1 MTSRSNNDDDLK
13 TRDSPSFHVKITKT
27 PRKQKKT
34 KGTEEVKKSEIE
46 KTLPKKFPIIKQ
58 TSGYE
63 PGEDEYPEEKH
74 TEIFG
79 TIPSKVIKKLDKL
92 RRPQLTLKQVFQSGN
107 KNVILLGEPGHGKTE
122 NAILFSLDEVYGDNK
137 LYVLS
142 FLISRGSGYTQQQK
156 YQYFSRMLTGGSL
169 QYQLYHKDLEEIKP
183 LIRKGDKPCSMLG
196 ITPLTYIGTLTHY
209 ITHPIAGQEVA
220 RYDSHD
226 PEWARTLLKPH
237 FIFID
242 EVDSFSVSTL
252 GFLIPIVRVFKW
264 FNPLVKVI
272 LASAT
277 LGNPHE
283 LAKRFF
289 GPEGNYEVFKGTGR
303 RGPLTLRIHYEEK
316 SKELFYQK
324 LQELNE
330 EDKVELDR
338 YAKVDN
344 YKPRKGLVYEDHKI
358 SLNYEQST
366 RRLSQYGDV
375 VHGWFNFEEIV
386 DKITKFRTDPT
397 MMVLAITS
405 LLQTSFDFPDVSRG
419 LWYGIPRTPRDI
431 VQLSGRF
438 NRNPNQHGVIDII
451 LRAYNKYE
459 ADLVQSN
466 KLEDFIKLLTKYP
479 DIPREQPWF
488 TTETLKMTMLLGLLV
503 GFTVGFTNGFS
514 KLLDYIQDD
523 LLPFVDRKFFQQ
535 QLKTVCWELWVGGY
549 INYNDDG
556 KIIPTDTTKDWI
568 HTRVRIED
576 NPRYDVILQR
586 GKKKKRL
593 GSIEYRNLIRHC
605 LVGQYLYWKRRNYVI
620 AEINRKD
627 YEIYVRPIPL
637 GKRFFTN
644 KLRKTVRRTKLR
656 ALDHK
661 NKIALVDVVIIEVL
675 EKPDKQMKKPPKEK
689 LPPLTKSHPGIIIG
703 KNSPLFS
710 FFSVKSIGELVDH
723 LKQVLHIESTE
734 LEIIEF
740 PDPLIGPAALIIDKS
755 WIKLARLMY
764 DYMQNQVEKQNGHVK
779 EASQE
784 NNRKLMKLPFAK
796 GMKRLKEFLN
806 KYQVVYM
813 IIADFHIDGSPFC
826 VNGQP
831 VNIREFYRA
840 LFTPLTIAKTAPVKQ
855 FALVFLGDTYD
866 WSEAKDIPTA
876 NKQFQILIDVLKEL
890 GLLNKTVFIRGN
902 HDYSEKFFLYQT
914 PLFVRDNLKFE
925 VDTSL
930 TATIEHGDNEG
941 LEYYLSKPGS
951 VKENLF
957 EWRKFK
963 MIPDTDFRF
972 LGHTHDIGRCLKK
985 IKTMLV
991 PSLRRYCNDP
1001 LNTKLG
1007 WLGLFGYGNPFKSE
1021 SWDMKI
1027 DS

>member
-1 MTSRSNNDDDLK
+1 MTSRSNIDDIK
-13 TRDSPSFHVKITKT
+13 TRDSPSFHVRITKK
-27 PRKQKKT
+27 PRKQKKA
-34 KGTEEVKKSEIE
+34 KKIEEVKKSDIE
-46 KTLPKKFPIIKQ
+46 KTPPNKFPIIKQ
-58 TSGYE
+58 TAGYE

-79 TIPSKVIKKLDKL
+79 TIPSKVVKKLDKL
-92 RRPQLTLKQVFQSGN
+92 RRPQLTLKQVFQSGD

-137 LYVLS
+137 RYVLS
-142 FLISRGSGYTQQQK
+142 FLTSRGSGYTQQQK

-169 QYQLYHKDLEEIKP
+169 QYQLYHRDLEEKKP
-183 LIRKGDKPCSMLG
+183 LIRKGDRPCSMLG
-196 ITPLTYIGTLTHY
+196 ITPFTYIGTLTHF
-209 ITHPIAGQEVA
+209 ITHPIAGQEEA
-220 RYDSHD
+220 RYDSHE

-252 GFLIPIVRVFKW
+252 GFLIPMIRVFKW
-264 FNPLVKVI
+264 FNPFIKVI

-303 RGPLTLRIHYEEK
+303 RGPLTLRIDYEEK
-316 SKELFYQK
+316 PKKLFYQK
-324 LQELNE
+324 LKELNAE
-330 EDKVELDR
+330 QKVELNR
-338 YAKVDN
+338 YVKVEN
-344 YKPRKGLVYEDHKI
+344 YKPRKGLIFENHKI

-366 RRLSQYGDV
+366 RRLSQYSDV
-375 VHGWFNFEEIV
+375 VHGWFKFEEII
-386 DKITKFRTDPT
+386 KIITRFRTDPT
-397 MMVLAITS
+397 MMDLAITS

-419 LWYGIPRTPRDI
+419 LWYGIPRTLRGI

-451 LRAYNKYE
+451 LRAYNEYE
-459 ADLVQSN
+459 VDIAQSDKLDDL
-466 KLEDFIKLLTKYP
+466 IKFLTKYP

-488 TTETLKMTMLLGLLV
+488 TAETLKLTILLGLLV
-503 GFTVGFTNGFS
+503 GLTVGFPNGFS
-514 KLLDYIQDD
+514 EVLDYIQAD
-523 LLPFVDRKFFQQ
+523 LLPYFDQKFFQQ
-535 QLKTVCWELWVGGY
+535 QLKTVSWELWIGGY

-556 KIIPTDTTKDWI
+556 KLIPTGTTKEWI
-568 HTRVRIED
+568 FNRVSIED
-576 NPRYDVILQR
+576 NPSYDIILQR
-586 GKKKKRL
+586 GEKKKRL

-605 LVGQYLYWKRRNYVI
+605 LVGQYLYWKRRNHVI
-620 AEINRKD
+620 TEINKED

-644 KLRKTVRRTKLR
+644 KLKKTVRRTKLR
-656 ALDHK
+656 AFDQQ
-661 NKIALVDVVIIEVL
+661 NKIALVDVVIVEVL
-675 EKPDKQMKKPPKEK
+675 EKPDKKMKKPPKEK

-703 KNSPLFS
+703 KNSPLLS
-710 FFSVKSIGELVDH
+710 FFSVKSIDELIDH

-734 LEIIEF
+734 LELLEF
-740 PDPLIGPAALIIDKS
+740 PDPLIGPAVLIIDKS

-764 DYMQNQVEKQNGHVK
+764 DHMQNMVEKQNSHVK
-779 EASQE
+779 EASKE
-784 NNRKLMKLPFAK
+784 NNRELMKLPFAK
-796 GMKRLKEFLN
+796 GMNRLKKFLY
-806 KYQVVYM
+806 KFQVVYM
-813 IIADFHIDGSPFC
+813 FIADFHIDGSPFC

-831 VNIREFYRA
+831 VDFREFCRA
-840 LFTPLTIAKTAPVKQ
+840 LLTPLTITKTAPVKQ

-866 WSEAKDIPTA
+866 FSEAKNVSSA

-890 GLLNKTVFIRGN
+890 GLLSKTVFIRGN
-902 HDYSEKFFLYQT
+902 HDFSEKFFLYQT
-914 PLFVRDNLKFE
+914 PLNVRDKLEFE
-925 VDTSL
+925 VNPSL

-951 VKENLF
+951 VKENLL
-957 EWRKFK
+957 EWRKSK
-963 MIPDTDFRF
+963 KIPDSDGRI

-1001 LNTKLG
+1001 LNTKLS
-1007 WLGLFGYGNPFKSE
+1007 WLGLFGYGNPYKSE
-1021 SWDMKI
+1021 CWDMKI